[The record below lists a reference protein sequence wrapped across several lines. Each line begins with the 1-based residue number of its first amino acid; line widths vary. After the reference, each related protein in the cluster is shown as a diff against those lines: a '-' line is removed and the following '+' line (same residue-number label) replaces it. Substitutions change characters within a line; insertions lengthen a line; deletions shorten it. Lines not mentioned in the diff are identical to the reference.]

1 MIFSLKIYLY
11 QMERYLYFTLCI
23 SVLIFWSSCRKDFD
37 FSPSTGS
44 LLFSKDT
51 VYLDTVFTNIG
62 SSTYN
67 LKVYNRSNTDIVIP
81 TLRLSQ
87 GQNSLY
93 RLNVDGRTGSGAI
106 SGKEFENVEILA
118 KDSMFIFIETTI
130 DIENLADSQT
140 QFLYTDA
147 IEFDTG
153 SNLQKVELVTLV
165 KDAVFIF
172 PQRFID
178 GTTGETIIETL
189 TFDIDGDGIDDETTI
204 QGRFLTD
211 AELTFTNEKPYVI
224 YGYAAVDDGKT
235 LTIDAGARVHFHA
248 NSGLLITDGGSLKVN
263 GVPSNDL
270 ELMEGEVIFSG
281 DRLEPSFEDV
291 PGQWQTIWL
300 FNGST
305 ANDFN
310 HTTIKNS
317 IVGILSDGN
326 QNDNSKLL
334 VTNTQIYNSSN
345 FGILGSGT
353 SINGENIVI
362 NNSGQS
368 SFAGTYGGRYNF
380 VHCTFANYWNNS
392 FRQFPS
398 VLLNNFIVDEDNTT
412 FTNPLDEANFTNC
425 IIYGNDNPELI
436 LDKDNADTFNFK
448 FTNCLIRFNDPN
460 NNFTGDQ
467 YDFVNTALY
476 ENVIFNND
484 PEFLDPNNSMLQIP
498 NGSSADGL
506 GIIFGNLNTDILNT
520 TRGAT
525 PDLGAYESVE
535 FED

>member
-1 MIFSLKIYLY
+1 MK
-11 QMERYLYFTLCI
+11 RNLYFILCL
-23 SVLIFWSSCRKDFD
+23 SLLIFWSSCRKDFD

-44 LLFSKDT
+44 LQFSKDT

-93 RLNVDGRTGSGAI
+93 RLNVDGMTGSGAI
-106 SGKEFENVEILA
+106 AGKEFENVEILA

-130 DIENLADSQT
+130 DIQDLATSQM

-147 IEFDTG
+147 IEFDSG

-172 PQRFID
+172 PQRSAE
-178 GTTGETIIETL
+178 GVIETL
-189 TFDIDGDGIDDETTI
+189 IFDIDGDGNDDETTI

-211 AELTFTNEKPYVI
+211 PELTFTNEKPYVI

-235 LTIDAGARVHFHA
+235 LTINAGARVHFHA

-263 GVPSNDL
+263 GLPSNDL
-270 ELMEGEVIFSG
+270 DLMEGEVIFSG

-305 ANDFN
+305 DNDIN
-310 HTTIKNS
+310 HATIKNS

-326 QNDNSKLL
+326 QDDDSKLNI
-334 VTNTQIYNSSN
+334 TNTQIYNSSN
-345 FGILGSGT
+345 FGILGRGT

-368 SFAGTYGGRYNF
+368 SFAGTFGGSYNF
-380 VHCTFANYWNNS
+380 VHSTFVNYWNNS

-398 VLLNNFIVDEDNTT
+398 VLLNNFIVDEENTT

-436 LDKDNADTFNFK
+436 LDKDNSEIFNFK
-448 FTNCLIRFNDPN
+448 FTNCLIKFDDPN
-460 NNFTGDQ
+460 NNFTGDV
-467 YDFVNTALY
+467 YDFGNTTLY
-476 ENVIFNND
+476 ENVIFNEN
-484 PEFLDPNNSMLQIP
+484 PEFLDPNNNMLQIP
-498 NGSSADGL
+498 NGSSVDNI
-506 GIIFGNLNTDILNT
+506 GIIFGNLTSDILNT
-520 TRGAT
+520 TRSAT

>member
-1 MIFSLKIYLY
+1 MKRS
-11 QMERYLYFTLCI
+11 LYFILCL
-23 SVLIFWSSCRKDFD
+23 SLLIFWSSCRKDFD

-44 LLFSKDT
+44 LEFSKDT

-87 GQNSLY
+87 GQNSMY
-93 RLNVDGRTGSGAI
+93 RLNVDGMTGTS
-106 SGKEFENVEILA
+106 STLGKEFENVEILA

-130 DIENLADSQT
+130 DIQTLAASQM

-147 IEFDTG
+147 IEFDAG
-153 SNLQKVELVTLV
+153 ENLQKVELVTLV

-178 GTTGETIIETL
+178 GNTGETIIETL

-211 AELTFTNEKPYVI
+211 QELIFTNEKPYVV
-224 YGYAAVDDGKT
+224 YGYAAVDEGKT
-235 LTIDAGARVHFHA
+235 LNIDAGARVHFHA

-263 GVPSNDL
+263 GLPSNNLD
-270 ELMEGEVIFSG
+270 LMEGEVIFAG
-281 DRLEPSFEDV
+281 DRLEPAFEDV

-305 ANDFN
+305 DNEIN
-310 HTTIKNS
+310 HATIKNS
-317 IVGILSDGN
+317 TVGILSDGN
-326 QNDNSKLL
+326 QNDNSKLII
-334 VTNTQIYNSSN
+334 TNTQIYNSSN
-345 FGILGSGT
+345 FGVLGRGT
-353 SINGENIVI
+353 SINGENVVI

-368 SFAGTYGGRYNF
+368 SFAGTFGGSYNF
-380 VHCTFANYWNNS
+380 VHSTFVNYWNNS

-398 VLLNNFIVDEDNTT
+398 VLLNNFIVDEDNNT

-436 LDKDNADTFNFK
+436 LDKDNSDTFNFK
-448 FTNCLIRFNDPN
+448 FTNCLIRFDNSS
-460 NNFTGDQ
+460 NNFTGDV
-467 YDFVNTALY
+467 YDFGNVALY
-476 ENVIFNND
+476 ENVIFNEI
-484 PEFLDPNNSMLQIP
+484 PGFLDPNNNMLQIP
-498 NGSSADGL
+498 NGSPADNF
-506 GIIFGNLNTDILNT
+506 GIIFGNLNTDILNRS
-520 TRGAT
+520 RGET
-525 PDLGAYESVE
+525 PDLGAYESIE